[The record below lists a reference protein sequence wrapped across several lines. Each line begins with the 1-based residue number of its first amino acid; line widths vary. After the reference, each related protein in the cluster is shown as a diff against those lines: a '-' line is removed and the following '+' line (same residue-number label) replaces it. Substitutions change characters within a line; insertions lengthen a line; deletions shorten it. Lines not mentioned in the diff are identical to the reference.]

1 MIYLNKFNNLHTE
14 IIADPLLYKEA
25 ISRNDCKLWNKV
37 MNNKVQQ
44 LICSNT
50 WEIIYPPNNTNV
62 IETQFVYKTK
72 HLTDNLIE
80 KQKAKLVVQG
90 IYQQDSKDYYNNNLF
105 ALTVYI
111 SSIRLVIA

>member
-1 MIYLNKFNNLHTE
+1 MKQLSETNLLSKRSKGLSYVDKTNIMIYLNKFNNLHTE
-14 IIADPLLYKEA
+14 IMTDPLLYKEA

-50 WEIIYPPNNTNV
+50 WEIVYPPNNANV
-62 IETQFVYKTK
+62 IGTQFVYKTK

-80 KQKAKLVVQG
+80 KQKARLVVQG
-90 IYQQDSKDYYNNNLF
+90 IY
-105 ALTVYI
+105 
-111 SSIRLVIA
+111 